1 MNSKS
6 ISLCMIVKNEEQ
18 NLERCL
24 KSAAGVVDEI
34 VIVDTG
40 STDHTLQIARPFG
53 AKILESPW
61 QGDFALHRNQSVEAA
76 SGDWI
81 LWMDADEELA
91 ADSGKIV
98 REAANQSGAQGLRL
112 VVRNLQPEGELCRY
126 LDLHITRMFRKNVN
140 HRFEGRIHEQITPS
154 ILRHGGQVED
164 IDAIILHHGYASKT
178 AQGNQVR
185 YARNIALIEEALSET
200 PDDAYLL
207 YQAGAAYKS
216 AGDLARAQQR
226 LQKAAQQKQNAD
238 LGSEVRT
245 DLFMK
250 LAQIALSKDDYA
262 DAAKYARI
270 SLEAAPRN
278 VIARY
283 VLALALLFN
292 GKYGAAYQEFLRVKK
307 WGADALGNPQ
317 ELETVLAYCRQRMD
331 SKK

>member
-1 MNSKS
+1 
-6 ISLCMIVKNEEQ
+6 MIVKNEEQ

-24 KSAAGVVDEI
+24 KSAAGVVDEM

-40 STDHTLQIARPFG
+40 STDQTMQIARSFG

-61 QGDFALHRNQSVEAA
+61 QGDFAMHRNQSVDAA

-91 ADSGKIV
+91 AESRQIV
-98 REAANQSGAQGLRL
+98 REAANQSEAQGLRL

-126 LDLHITRMFRKNVN
+126 LDLHITRLFQKHANY
-140 HRFEGRIHEQITPS
+140 RFEGRIHEQITPS
-154 ILRHGGQVED
+154 IMRHHGRVED
-164 IDAIILHHGYASKT
+164 INAIILHHGYASKT
-178 AQGNQVR
+178 SQGNQIR
-185 YARNIALIEEALSET
+185 SERNIALIEEALSET

-207 YQAGAAYKS
+207 YQAGVAYKA
-216 AGDLARAQQR
+216 AGDLARAQER
-226 LQKAAQQKQNAD
+226 LQSAAQQKQSTD
-238 LGSEVRT
+238 LGNEMLT

-250 LAQIALSKDDYA
+250 LAQIALNKDDYA
-262 DAAKYARI
+262 GAVKFARV

-283 VLALALLFN
+283 VLALALLFS
-292 GKYGAAYQEFLRVKK
+292 GKYGTAYQEFLQVKK

-317 ELETVLAYCRQRMD
+317 ELETVLAYCRQMMD
-331 SKK
+331 SKN

>member
-1 MNSKS
+1 
-6 ISLCMIVKNEEQ
+6 MIVKNEEQ

-24 KSAAGVVDEI
+24 KSAAGVVDEM

-40 STDHTLQIARPFG
+40 STDQTMQIARSFG

-61 QGDFALHRNQSVEAA
+61 QGDFAMHRNQSVDAA

-91 ADSGKIV
+91 AESRQIV
-98 REAANQSGAQGLRL
+98 REAANQSEAQGLRL

-126 LDLHITRMFRKNVN
+126 LDLHITRLFQKHANY
-140 HRFEGRIHEQITPS
+140 RFEGRIHEQITPS
-154 ILRHGGQVED
+154 IMRHHGRVED
-164 IDAIILHHGYASKT
+164 INAIILHHGYASKT
-178 AQGNQVR
+178 SQGNQIR
-185 YARNIALIEEALSET
+185 SERNIALIEEALSET

-207 YQAGAAYKS
+207 YQAGVAYKA
-216 AGDLARAQQR
+216 AGDLARAQER
-226 LQKAAQQKQNAD
+226 LQSAAQQKQSTD
-238 LGSEVRT
+238 LGNEMLT

-262 DAAKYARI
+262 GAVKFARV

-283 VLALALLFN
+283 VLALALLFS
-292 GKYGAAYQEFLRVKK
+292 GKYGTAYQEFLQVKY
-307 WGADALGNPQ
+307 WGAYALGIPL
-317 ELETVLAYCRQRMD
+317 ELVTLLAYCRLLMD
-331 SKK
+331 SKY